1 MTEPAPR
8 KLMVSPKEAAAMVSV
23 DRDTIFKWIKQG
35 KLPAT
40 KLSRRIIRIRLADLE
55 ALIERS
61 AA

>member
-1 MTEPAPR
+1 
-8 KLMVSPKEAAAMVSV
+8 MVSV